1 MSARRRAGGG
11 EAASVFIIA
20 ASDVVRAG
28 LAALVEADARF
39 TVVGGATDLGE
50 PASEGAER
58 PPADVVLVEAEGQT
72 EESLGALHA
81 FAVEEW
87 EAGDAPT
94 FVVIG
99 AEEGGWVRDA
109 LGAGIVRALL
119 PRGASGVEI
128 VAALAAVSAG
138 LVALD
143 PETFNA
149 LLSTPS
155 PTSDVS
161 DAAETSDG
169 RLPRDAAEL
178 DALTPREREVL
189 DMLAEGLSN
198 KEIAWRMNISEHTV
212 KFHVASIFAKLG
224 VSTRTEAVTRGI
236 RRGLVMV

>member
-1 MSARRRAGGG
+1 MSARRRAGDG

-39 TVVGGATDLGE
+39 TVVGSATDLGE
-50 PASEGAER
+50 LASEWAEQS
-58 PPADVVLVEAEGQT
+58 PADVVLVEAEGQT
-72 EESLGALHA
+72 EESLGVLRV
-81 FAVEEW
+81 FAGEEG
-87 EAGDAPT
+87 EAGDAPA
-94 FVVIG
+94 FVVVG
-99 AEEGGWVRDA
+99 AEESGWVRDA

-128 VAALAAVSAG
+128 VAAIAAVSAG

-143 PETFNA
+143 PETFHT
-149 LLSTPS
+149 LLSAQSRATDGP
-155 PTSDVS
+155 
-161 DAAETSDG
+161 DAAETSDR
-169 RLPRDAAEL
+169 RLLRDETEL

-212 KFHVASIFAKLG
+212 KFHVASIFARLN
-224 VSTRTEAVTRGI
+224 VSTRTEAVTQGI
-236 RRGLVMV
+236 RRGLIMM